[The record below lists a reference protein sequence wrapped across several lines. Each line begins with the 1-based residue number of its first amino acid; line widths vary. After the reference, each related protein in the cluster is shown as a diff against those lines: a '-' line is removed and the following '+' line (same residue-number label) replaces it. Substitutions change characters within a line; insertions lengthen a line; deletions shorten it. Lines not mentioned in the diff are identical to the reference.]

1 MFIFV
6 FFHNDLMLINN
17 EILMEQYWTDMSR
30 RSEVV
35 GWQTDDLKATSMWLS
50 RCGGAT
56 DACEREGV

>member
-30 RSEVV
+30 RSEAVE
-35 GWQTDDLKATSMWLS
+35 WQTDYLKATSMP

-56 DACEREGV
+56 NACEREGI

>member
-30 RSEVV
+30 RNEVV
-35 GWQTDDLKATSMWLS
+35 EWQTDDLKATSMWLP
-50 RCGGAT
+50 RCGG
-56 DACEREGV
+56 ACEREGV